1 MWGGQ
6 GQGWREGEERQGQ
19 EGATPGG
26 VGGDLGT
33 RHAALLAAATNFAA
47 RQHNNE
53 VLEDAAQPRLPGGHE
68 LNARAG
74 SPVVTRLEVLEDAAH
89 SRLPGGHEFDAR
101 AGSPVV
107 TRLEVLDDAA
117 QARVGTPV
125 VNIRNP
131 LSLLSLP
138 PNRRLSGDV
147 TRDASDPEMGASS
160 SPPGAR
166 RGAEDMPGNL
176 YDPEVGASSFRR
188 FPSTAHPQPVE
199 PGGPPGVATI
209 VDMVEPG
216 ASPLEGRGGRS
227 NGQMRWMWGR

>member
-68 LNARAG
+68 LN
-74 SPVVTRLEVLEDAAH
+74 
-89 SRLPGGHEFDAR
+89 AR